1 MSTKKG
7 TSLSLEAVVA
17 VCSDYKGINVVG
29 TGDCHFKPWF
39 TVLRN
44 RLVEQD
50 DIPGIYFLPLNAEI
64 GFILQTEIIFTA
76 ECGGKR
82 KQVHVIFLF
91 PNFTA
96 VTAFKKLLDDWRVKI
111 EAIPRPFIKCET
123 KNEVSSRI
131 ARIIEIDDMIEII
144 PAHIMTPTGVFGS
157 NIRINWLEEFFGDMA
172 SEIHA
177 VETGLSADPKILSLI
192 PELDKRAL
200 ISNSDAHCADFHR
213 LGREFFSINI
223 KKLSYEAT
231 IEAIRRNKIVRTAEF
246 PPEEGKYFLTGHRAG
261 KWKPRKNPLETKQK
275 KWHSQ
280 NEFCLFSLPKIPN
293 EDICPICNRTL
304 TVGVLQRA
312 YEISEA
318 QGSSERVL
326 ENKNHIQKPFRTII
340 PLTEVIAVSLGI
352 KNPMAKQVI
361 SEYKKLIEAFG
372 SEVDFW
378 FHSDPNSKLA
388 NLPPTLSQNL
398 QHVHS
403 GKFHFWLP
411 GFDGTYGS
419 LKIGKRRD
427 YHNISIVVKG

>member
-1 MSTKKG
+1 MSTKAG

-17 VCSDYKGINVVG
+17 VCSEYKGINVVG

-39 TVLRN
+39 TELRK
-44 RLVEQD
+44 RLVENEST
-50 DIPGIYFLPLNAEI
+50 PGIYVLPLNAET

-76 ECGGKR
+76 DCGGKR

-96 VTAFKKLLDDWRVKI
+96 VTAFKKLLDDWRVKT

-131 ARIIEIDDMIEII
+131 ARILEIDGMIEII

-157 NIRINWLEEFFGDMA
+157 NIRINWLDEFFGDMA

-177 VETGLSADPKILSLI
+177 VETGLSADPEILSMI
-192 PELDKRAL
+192 PELDKKAL

-213 LGREFFSINI
+213 LGREFFSIDI
-223 KKLSYEAT
+223 HKLSYEAI

-261 KWKPRKNPLETKQK
+261 KWKPRRKSPEIEQK
-275 KWHSQ
+275 KWHDIT
-280 NEFCLFSLPKIPN
+280 EFCLFSPLKVPN
-293 EDICPICNRTL
+293 EDLCPICNRIL

-318 QGSSERVL
+318 QGGSERIL
-326 ENKNHIQKPFRTII
+326 GTKDLIQQSFRTII

-352 KNPMAKQVI
+352 KNPMAKRVI

-378 FHSDPNSKLA
+378 FHPEPNWKLA
-388 NLPPTLSQNL
+388 NFPPALSQNL

-403 GKFHFWLP
+403 GEFHFWLP

-427 YHNISIVVKG
+427 YQSISIIVKG

>member
-1 MSTKKG
+1 MSTKIG

-39 TVLRN
+39 TELRK
-44 RLVEQD
+44 RFVEQD
-50 DIPGIYFLPLNAEI
+50 DTPGIYFLPLNAEV

-76 ECGGKR
+76 DCGGKR

-91 PNFTA
+91 PDFIT
-96 VTAFKKLLDDWRVKI
+96 VKTFKKLLEDWRVKI

-131 ARIIEIDDMIEII
+131 ARILEIDDMIEII

-157 NIRINWLEEFFGDMA
+157 NIRINWLEDFFGDIA
-172 SEIHA
+172 YEIHA
-177 VETGLSADPKILSLI
+177 VETGLSADPRILSII

-213 LGREFFSINI
+213 LGREFFSIDIN
-223 KKLSYEAT
+223 KLSYEAI

-261 KWKPRKNPLETKQK
+261 KWKPRRNRLKAKQK
-275 KWHSQ
+275 KWHDG
-280 NEFCLFSLPKIPN
+280 NEFCLFSPPKIPE
-293 EDICPICNRTL
+293 EDLCPICNRTL

-318 QGSSERVL
+318 QGSSKRLLERKDL
-326 ENKNHIQKPFRTII
+326 IQQSFRTII

-352 KNPMAKQVI
+352 KNPMAKRVI
-361 SEYKKLIEAFG
+361 SEYKKLIEVFG

-378 FHSDPNSKLA
+378 FHSDPNSKLD
-388 NLPPTLSQNL
+388 NFPPSLSQNL

-403 GKFHFWLP
+403 GNFHFWLP

-427 YHNISIVVKG
+427 YQNISIIVKG